1 MSSVEIDV
9 KANTNQ
15 AERAML
21 ELTRDVDKLVDKAK
35 RLQDRRESDRKRI
48 RDDVREMRVSQRK
61 PEVGVKVINNNIND
75 LGNSLENLTNL
86 FESFAD
92 KIGGSFSDFYA
103 KLQMFASAFYKVKSS
118 IVSASVVET
127 YRGNPKSLET
137 AIKDTLKERYQ
148 RTKMDRDIFRATPE
162 AVKMMIGDAQ
172 KKRESTAFARGWGRV
187 QNGWEMVPGGGI
199 RRSYRLIP
207 REQLRSKDGK
217 LIPESRPGSA
227 RYNRGLLQLKYGSE
241 VPNAG
246 LGRFATTNGRLAG
259 LGNIVL
265 GGGRMAA
272 GAIGSG
278 ISSGLAAIGGGS
290 ALVGGATLAGAAA
303 LASPVAA
310 FGAGLSYANTRID
323 QGRGKAE
330 QYDKLNAQLS
340 QLSKNLSGGSGSAN
354 ALSKEIQ
361 ELAIKG
367 ITPIEGLTKGASMLM
382 LAFKGNQVE
391 TSKWLPILADMSA
404 GTGESV
410 EHFAELI
417 TRANQFG
424 TVEFE
429 VFNQLNEKGI
439 PIIEQLKGK
448 FGETKEEIMKAAQA
462 GKITSEEFMKAFEA
476 AHKASM
482 EGANAAQKA
491 VTLSDL
497 RQQTQEY
504 EQLEASHY
512 TEGYDKEMLN
522 YERWRNRR
530 AKERSEDESLR
541 AQGEAMGAVLASI
554 TESFK
559 RLGSHL
565 SDFGDF
571 LMSKIVGWTGLTD
584 SNAKADI
591 AQLALDN
598 TTTSIM
604 EDGIN
609 HLEKEGS
616 DKRYWTSTQL
626 SEAIKETEARR
637 DRLYRIANDD
647 DFDDE
652 TRAYASKVLGETKE
666 LLNNL
671 EASYETAI
679 KREEELA
686 EARREAAEEAAKAKE
701 AEETRNAF
709 LKETAKTDKE
719 MLEAHGFGGLY
730 EVTKEMETIANRIK
744 NGQGTEADRERYQEL
759 TDLVDSVREYR
770 DKQKSDKEEA
780 EAKQREETERLARE
794 ERAREMFRLERQIDM
809 NPEDHESRFYYEMEQ
824 MVDKLKSLGFSG
836 DEASQILTENRAQ
849 EIAKREKQIS
859 ENNTNIDKEK
869 QAIEDN
875 KKTGLEIVEN
885 AWGSAGRVMTSFNSP
900 YEQDQLKELE
910 SINDKLQEEIDALN
924 RLDIRAYAQ

>member
-9 KANTNQ
+9 KANTGQ

-21 ELTRDVDKLVDKAK
+21 ELTRDVDKLVDRAK
-35 RLQDRRESDRKRI
+35 RLQDRREGDRKRI

-75 LGNSLENLTNL
+75 LGNSLNNLTEL

-103 KLQMFASAFYKVKSS
+103 KLQMFGKAFDKVKHS
-118 IVSASVVET
+118 IISRSVVEA
-127 YRGNPKSLET
+127 YKNNPKSLET

-148 RTKMDRDIFRATPE
+148 RTKMDRDILHAAPG
-162 AVKMMIGDAQ
+162 AAKMMISDVR
-172 KKRESTAFARGWGRV
+172 KRREANAFARGWARV
-187 QNGWEMVPGGGI
+187 SNGWEMVPGGGI
-199 RRSYRLIP
+199 RRSYKLIP
-207 REQLRSKDGK
+207 REDLRDKSGK
-217 LIPESRPGSA
+217 LIPEKRPGLA
-227 RYNRGLLQLKYGSE
+227 RYNRGLLQLQYGSK

-246 LGRFATTNGRLAG
+246 LGRFATANGRLAG

-278 ISSGLAAIGGGS
+278 IGSGLAAIGGGS

-303 LASPVAA
+303 LAAPVAA
-310 FGAGLSYANTRID
+310 FGAGLSYANTRVD

-424 TVEFE
+424 TVDFE

-482 EGANAAQKA
+482 EGANVAQKA

-512 TEGYDKEMLN
+512 TEGYDAEMMN

-541 AQGEAMGAVLASI
+541 AQGEAMGAVLASV
-554 TESFK
+554 TEGFK

-584 SNAKADI
+584 TQAKADI
-591 AQLALDN
+591 SQLALDN

-616 DKRYWTSTQL
+616 DKRYWSSAQL
-626 SEAIKETEARR
+626 STAIKETEARR

-671 EASYETAI
+671 EASYETAV

-686 EARREAAEEAAKAKE
+686 EARKEAAEAAAQAKE
-701 AEETRNAF
+701 AEETKSAF

-719 MLEAHGFGGLY
+719 MLEAHGFGGLV
-730 EVTKEMETIANRIK
+730 EVTKEMEQIANRIR
-744 NGQGTEADRERYQEL
+744 NTNGTEADNERYRQL
-759 TDLVDSVREYR
+759 SDLAEAVREYR
-770 DKQKSDKEEA
+770 EEQQKKKEEA
-780 EAKQREETERLARE
+780 ELKNKEDVARAAKEQ
-794 ERAREMFRLERQIDM
+794 RARDMYLMERKARQ
-809 NPEDHESRFYYEMEQ
+809 NPDDYGAKYTYEIQTE
-824 MVDKLKSLGFSG
+824 VDKLKNLGFTSAQIG
-836 DEASQILTENRAQ
+836 QIVAEDRDKTVAEKKEQLKKNEEAIQ
-849 EIAKREKQIS
+849 
-859 ENNTNIDKEK
+859 KEK

-875 KKTGLEIVEN
+875 KLTGIEGVEN
-885 AWGSAGRVMTSFNSP
+885 AWGAVTRTMTAFTSP
-900 YEQDQLKELE
+900 YEQNSLKELKE
-910 SINDKLQEEIDALN
+910 INTNLHKEIDALN
-924 RLDIRAYAQ
+924 RLQLPPTAQ

>member
-75 LGNSLENLTNL
+75 LGNSLNNLTEL

-103 KLQMFASAFYKVKSS
+103 KIQLFGGAFNKFAHKVVQIHTASAKSPK
-118 IVSASVVET
+118 
-127 YRGNPKSLET
+127 PKSAEEAT
-137 AIKDTLKERYQ
+137 KEAIEEMKKGATIPFKGAKLFGAYHHNEIMR
-148 RTKMDRDIFRATPE
+148 RIRD
-162 AVKMMIGDAQ
+162 
-172 KKRESTAFARGWGRV
+172 RGWARV
-187 QNGWEMVPGGGI
+187 PDGWEVDPKGGFK
-199 RRSYRLIP
+199 RSYRLIP
-207 REQLRSKDGK
+207 GEQLRDKDGK
-217 LIPESRPGSA
+217 LIGEKQPGRA
-227 RYNRGLLQLKYGSE
+227 MFNRGLAQLRYGNN
-241 VPNAG
+241 VPTSG
-246 LGRFATTNGRLAG
+246 LGRLSLTGGRLAG
-259 LGNIVL
+259 LGKIIGGGATAL
-265 GGGRMAA
+265 GGGSMLGGLAIGAA
-272 GAIGSG
+272 GGTI
-278 ISSGLAAIGGGS
+278 LATG
-290 ALVGGATLAGAAA
+290 
-303 LASPVAA
+303 AA